1 MNCLANSRARVLL
14 GFSLFVGMTGS
25 PAPLPNPGHL
35 VFDGEANQIISTEVD
50 LVVLPVNVTD
60 RHGRPVADLTKED
73 FRIYEDGH
81 PQKIEVFGHDDVP
94 LTVGLVLDNSRSMVP
109 ARGEVTAAATDF
121 LHYSNPEDQLF
132 VVNFSDEARLGMPA
146 NVPFTSDVRTLRDAV
161 FRGVAPGRTALY
173 DAIEIALKHLAEGTR
188 DKKALVLI
196 SDGGDNASRQKFPQI
211 LHLARK
217 GNAIIYA
224 IGIVNESS
232 SDVNPGLLR
241 KLVQATGGQAL
252 FPSSVMAVPKIC
264 EKIAQELR
272 HQYTL
277 GYSPTNSAHDGS
289 FRATRVTVHSPERGD
304 LVVRTRAGY
313 FATAAPPV
321 PSASS
326 ATAGPP

>member
-1 MNCLANSRARVLL
+1 MNSLANSQARMLL
-14 GFSLFVGMTGS
+14 VFSLFVAMTGS

-60 RHGRPVADLTKED
+60 RYGRPVAGLMKED

-146 NVPFTSDVRTLRDAV
+146 NVPFTSDVRLLRDAV
-161 FRGVAPGRTALY
+161 FQGVEPGRTALY
-173 DAIEIALKHLAEGTR
+173 DAIELALKHLAQGTR

-211 LHLARK
+211 LDLARK
-217 GNAIIYA
+217 SNAIIYA
-224 IGIVNESS
+224 IGIINESS

-241 KLVQATGGQAL
+241 KLAQATGGQA
-252 FPSSVMAVPKIC
+252 FSPSSAREVPKIC
-264 EKIAQELR
+264 KEIARELR
-272 HQYTL
+272 QQYTL
-277 GYSPTNSAHDGS
+277 GYAPTNRAHDGS
-289 FRATRVTVHSPERGD
+289 FRAVRVTVHAPEHENFI
-304 LVVRTRAGY
+304 VRTRTGY
-313 FATAAPPV
+313 FATAATV
-321 PSASS
+321 APSVLLSE
-326 ATAGPP
+326 